1 MTGVQTCAL
10 PISFIKADG
19 RPGLEAHKPVAKSA
33 NTRLDWILSI
43 PCGYRSVRK
52 RI

>member
-1 MTGVQTCAL
+1 MEYAL
-10 PISFIKADG
+10 RILFIKAG
-19 RPGLEAHKPVAKSA
+19 RRPGLEAHEPVAKSSA